1 MRLAPVINHVFTPAS
16 QASIVAIDAAAS
28 MARIDSQQRT
38 DTVRGDGL
46 SAVPGHRRAGFQADN
61 IGDTVNVYLAFR
73 AALLAVIAHNDEST
87 TSIKSLR
94 DPALGTGIGS
104 MPLARSADQM
114 HAAFSQ
120 VASPKAAAREHLLG
134 VRKSDT

>member
-1 MRLAPVINHVFTPAS
+1 
-16 QASIVAIDAAAS
+16 

-38 DTVRGDGL
+38 GAVRGDGL
-46 SAVPGHRRAGFQADN
+46 SAVPGHRRAGFRADN

-73 AALLAVIAHNDEST
+73 AALLALIAHNDEST

-94 DPALGTGIGS
+94 APAVGTGIGS
-104 MPLARSADQM
+104 MPLTRSAHQM

-120 VASPKAAAREHLLG
+120 VASPKAAAREHLLR
-134 VRKSDT
+134 VTKSDT